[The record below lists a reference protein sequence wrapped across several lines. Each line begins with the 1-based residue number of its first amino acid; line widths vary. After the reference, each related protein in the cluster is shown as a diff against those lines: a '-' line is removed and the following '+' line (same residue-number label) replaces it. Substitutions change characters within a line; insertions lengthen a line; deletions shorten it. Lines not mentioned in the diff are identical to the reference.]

1 MPEDV
6 KPHQLYKQVEGT
18 EVLATFDGIF
28 LDDSLTATNAWETI
42 FLGIGSGAVVNR
54 TYIDLE
60 GWSAQQLT
68 TFVQGVDVQKMRTP
82 VGNGLVMP
90 LIWEYD
96 ILSTRKLRLAEMSF
110 FPMVPGFLG
119 GPSDLDLKDV
129 VYAQSRT
136 YAQNSTVPLTYVT
149 TDTSTYGSGNPTA
162 MSRLHWTRLIVFA
175 ANGNALIPPATE
187 AALQIYPVNLVVQA
201 ASAKEEDLIWIER
214 VRRSHIHQ
222 DRADI

>member
-6 KPHQLYKQVEGT
+6 KPHQLYKQVEGSDIDT
-18 EVLATFDGIF
+18 THEGGSGLT
-28 LDDSLTATNAWETI
+28 SLVATNGWDPI
-42 FLGIGSGAVVNR
+42 VLGIASGAVVKR

-82 VGNGLVMP
+82 LSITP
-90 LIWEYD
+90 LTYPVLYEYD
-96 ILSTRKLRLAEMSF
+96 ILSTRKIRLAEMSF

-119 GPSDLDLKDV
+119 APSDLDLKDV

-136 YAQNSTVPLTYVT
+136 YAENATVPGTYIT
-149 TDTSTYGSGNPTA
+149 TDTATYGSGNPTA
-162 MSRLHWTRLIVFA
+162 MSRLHWTRLIVFMSGA
-175 ANGNALIPPATE
+175 PAR
-187 AALQIYPVNLVVQA
+187 LVIYPTNLVIQA

-222 DRADI
+222 DREDI

>member
-6 KPHQLYKQVEGT
+6 KPHQLYKQIEGT
-18 EVLATFDGIF
+18 FVETTFDGSF
-28 LDDSLTATNAWETI
+28 LQSLTATNAWETI
-42 FLGIGSGAVVNR
+42 FLGIQSGAVVNR
-54 TYIDLE
+54 SYIDLE

-68 TFVQGVDVQKMRTP
+68 TFVQGVDIQKMRTP
-82 VGNGLVMP
+82 LSGPTLANPVV
-90 LIWEYD
+90 WEYD
-96 ILSTRKLRLAEMSF
+96 ILSTRKIRLAEMSF

-129 VYAQSRT
+129 IYAQSRT
-136 YAQNSTVPLTYVT
+136 YAENATVPGTYVT
-149 TDTSTYGSGNPTA
+149 TDTATYGSGNPTA
-162 MSRLHWTRLIVFA
+162 MSRLHWTRLIVFMA
-175 ANGNALIPPATE
+175 VIPGDLT
-187 AALQIYPVNLVVQA
+187 IYPTNLVVQA

>member
-18 EVLATFDGIF
+18 EIATTFEGIF
-28 LDDSLTATNAWETI
+28 LVGVTATNAWEPI
-42 FLGIGSGAVVNR
+42 VLGIGSGAVVKR

-82 VGNGLVMP
+82 LSIPSLANPVV
-90 LIWEYD
+90 WEYD
-96 ILSTRKLRLAEMSF
+96 ILSTRKIRLAEMSF

-136 YAQNSTVPLTYVT
+136 YAENATVPGTYIT
-149 TDTSTYGSGNPTA
+149 TDTTTYGSGNPTA
-162 MSRLHWTRLIVFA
+162 MSRLHWTRLIVFMA
-175 ANGNALIPPATE
+175 GDPGSLN
-187 AALQIYPVNLVVQA
+187 IYPANLVVQA